1 MNGRRLV
8 LVSLVAALLSRD
20 AQAAS
25 GPDVSAAPTG
35 RVPRIGILGYA
46 VEPALIELLRQSLKD
61 LGRVEG
67 RDYVLEQRATEARI
81 DELPGR
87 AAELLRL
94 EVDVILA
101 VGTPSVRA
109 AQQATGTVPIVMVGI
124 GLDPVQLGIVQSL
137 ARPGGNVTGVAALG
151 AELWGKRLQLF
162 RTAVPKASHVSFLSN
177 PSNPGNLLASK
188 EFGIVATAAGLRT
201 HFVTAKD
208 LGELDR
214 ALAEIARE
222 APDALVCAWDAFFQ
236 LHARRIF
243 DFALQRRLPTL
254 SAIREFVEGGALM
267 SYGTDLPSQWKHAAR
282 YLDRILGGTKPADLP
297 VEQPLRFELV
307 INRKTAKVLG
317 LTIPPEL
324 MLLADR
330 VIE

>member
-8 LVSLVAALLSRD
+8 LVSLFAALLAGTLR
-20 AQAAS
+20 AAS
-25 GPDVSAAPTG
+25 DPNVSAAPTG
-35 RVPRIGILGYA
+35 RVPRIGILGYGVA
-46 VEPALIELLRQSLKD
+46 PALIDLLRQSLKD

-67 RDYVLEQRATEARI
+67 RDYVFEQRATEARI

-87 AAELLRL
+87 AEELLRL
-94 EVDVILA
+94 KVDVILA
-101 VGTPSVRA
+101 SGTPSVRT
-109 AQQATGTVPIVMVGI
+109 AQQATRTVPIVMVGI
-124 GLDPVQLGIVQSL
+124 GADPVQLGFVQSL
-137 ARPGGNVTGVAALG
+137 ARPGANVTGVAAQ
-151 AELWGKRLQLF
+151 ATEIMGKRLQLF

-177 PSNPGNLLASK
+177 PSNPGNLLAAK
-188 EFGIVATAAGLRT
+188 EFGVVATAAGLRT

-222 APDALVCAWDAFFQ
+222 APDALVCAWDTFLR

-254 SAIREFVEGGALM
+254 SPIREFVEAGALM
-267 SYGTDLPSQWKHAAR
+267 SYGTDLPNQWKLAAR

-297 VEQPLRFELV
+297 VEQPLQFELV
-307 INRKTAKVLG
+307 INRKTAKALG